1 MASPSEVAKRVS
13 LLAKKNLLNEKYY
26 LASFR
31 FLFYL
36 KKAHR
41 RIDFSTNKK
50 RFSSQIQR

>member
-50 RFSSQIQR
+50 RFYSQIQR